1 MKSTDNIT
9 KKVWTYSK
17 SLGMLE
23 AGDRIL
29 TGVSGGADSVCLLFL
44 LHEIQKRIPI
54 ALRVVHVC
62 HGIRKEAGED
72 ADFVEGLCE
81 KLEIPFERVD
91 VDVPALAKREGLS
104 EEEAGRKARYEIFEA
119 KAKAWQR
126 EAETRPGMA
135 ESVKLAP
142 ESLESATE
150 SKETTAESK
159 GLTTESMEPEAV
171 CGRVKIALAHH
182 AGDRAETLLFNLF
195 RGSGLKGL
203 ASIPPMR
210 ETKVAGVTLIRPL
223 LCLTREEIEE
233 YLREKEIAY
242 CQDATNAGDDY
253 ARNRIRHHVLPYAE
267 QEICHG
273 ATIHINQAAELLAET
288 EKYLKQQTDAARKE
302 CVRPNPAR
310 RETVRGD
317 ICKGQ
322 GDESNGELERDTE
335 ALWIARDSFAGFPAL
350 IQKRLLLELL
360 LELSPGAKDIGAV
373 HVEMVRKL
381 FYGESGREADLPFG
395 IHARREYESV
405 ILERALDSE
414 AYGDGASEEL
424 NERVREIS
432 LSELSEKGT
441 VTIPWGE
448 GVFLFRI
455 LPYEKKE
462 RIPENTYTK
471 WFDYDKIKN
480 TLSIRTRR
488 SGDYLMIR
496 SGDERP
502 VRKRLKE
509 YYITEKFPRNY
520 RETLPLLVEEG
531 HVLWI
536 TGHRISEAYKV
547 EECTK
552 TILQVEWKRK
562 WRTKDGRACQ
572 GTDF

>member
-9 KKVWTYSK
+9 KKVWEYSE

-54 ALRVVHVC
+54 SLRVVHVC

-72 ADFVEGLCE
+72 ADYVKSLCE
-81 KLEIPFERVD
+81 KLQLPFERVD
-91 VDVPALAKREGLS
+91 VDVPTLAKKEGLS
-104 EEEAGRKARYEIFEA
+104 EEEAGRRARYEIFEA
-119 KAKAWQR
+119 KAKAWQK
-126 EAETRPGMA
+126 EAETSQAPTENMEPVA
-135 ESVKLAP
+135 ESVKPTTGSMEL
-142 ESLESATE
+142 ATE
-150 SKETTAESK
+150 NVK
-159 GLTTESMEPEAV
+159 LTTGSMKPAAENIELAAA

-210 ETKVAGVTLIRPL
+210 ETKAAGVTVIRPI

-233 YLREKEIAY
+233 YLADQKIAY
-242 CQDATNAGDDY
+242 CQDATNAGDEY
-253 ARNRIRHHVLPYAE
+253 ARNRIRHHILPYAE
-267 QEICHG
+267 EEICHG
-273 ATIHINQAAELLAET
+273 ATAHLNQAAELLAET
-288 EKYLKQQTDAARKE
+288 EEYLRQQTDAARKE
-302 CVRPNPAR
+302 CV
-310 RETVRGD
+310 GSLD
-317 ICKGQ
+317 GQ
-322 GDESNGELERDTE
+322 SEVQFEGLLEGQSKENSKELRITC
-335 ALWIARDSFAGFPAL
+335 DSFARFPAL

-373 HVEMVRKL
+373 HVEMVRDL
-381 FYGESGREADLPFG
+381 CYGESGRKADLPFG
-395 IHARREYESV
+395 IHARREYDHV
-405 ILERALDSE
+405 ILERNLGEE
-414 AYGDGASEEL
+414 AQEEGASSEL
-424 NERVREIS
+424 IEKEQMIP
-432 LSELSEKGT
+432 LSELSEKGSL
-441 VTIPWGE
+441 TISWGE
-448 GVFLFRI
+448 DSFQFRSF
-455 LPYEKKE
+455 PYEKKDQ
-462 RIPENTYTK
+462 IPENTYTK

-496 SGDERP
+496 GGDGRP

-509 YYITEKFPRNY
+509 YFITEKLPRKD
-520 RETLPLLVEEG
+520 REALPLLVEEG

-547 EECTK
+547 EEHTK

-562 WRTKDGRACQ
+562 WRTKDGRECQ
-572 GTDF
+572 GTDI

>member
-1 MKSTDNIT
+1 
-9 KKVWTYSK
+9 
-17 SLGMLE
+17 MLE

-44 LHEIQKRIPI
+44 LHEIQKHIPI
-54 ALRVVHVC
+54 TLRVVHVC

-72 ADFVEGLCE
+72 ADYVKSLCE
-81 KLEIPFERVD
+81 KLAIPFERED
-91 VDVPALAKREGLS
+91 VDVPTLAKKEGLS
-104 EEEAGRKARYEIFEA
+104 EEEAGRRARYEIFET
-119 KAKAWQR
+119 KAKAWLMEE
-126 EAETRPGMA
+126 EANL
-135 ESVKLAP
+135 V
-142 ESLESATE
+142 
-150 SKETTAESK
+150 TARSTK
-159 GLTTESMEPEAV
+159 PTSGSTKPTV
-171 CGRVKIALAHH
+171 TYGRVKIALAHH

-210 ETKVAGVTLIRPL
+210 ETKAAGVTVIRPL

-233 YLREKEIAY
+233 YLAEKKIAY
-242 CQDATNAGDDY
+242 CQDATNAGDEY
-253 ARNRIRHHVLPYAE
+253 ARNRIRHHILPYAE

-273 ATIHINQAAELLAET
+273 ATAHLNQAAELLAET
-288 EKYLKQQTDAARKE
+288 EEYLRQQTSAARKA
-302 CVRPNPAR
+302 CVGSF
-310 RETVRGD
+310 E
-317 ICKGQ
+317 GQ
-322 GDESNGELERDTE
+322 SELQFEGLLEGQSKEHSKELRITC
-335 ALWIARDSFAGFPAL
+335 DSFDRFPAL

-395 IHARREYESV
+395 IHARREYDQV
-405 ILERALDSE
+405 ILERSTDPE
-414 AYGDGASEEL
+414 ARGEGDAADLMEKEEK
-424 NERVREIS
+424 IS
-432 LSELSEKGT
+432 LSELAEKGFL
-441 VTIPWGE
+441 TIPWGE
-448 GVFLFRI
+448 DSFLFHV
-455 LPYEKKE
+455 LPYEKKDQ
-462 RIPENTYTK
+462 IPEKTYTK

-496 SGDERP
+496 GGDGCP

-509 YYITEKFPRNY
+509 YFITEKLPRRH

-547 EECTK
+547 EEHTK

-562 WRTKDGRACQ
+562 WRTKDGGACQ
-572 GTDF
+572 GTDI

>member
-1 MKSTDNIT
+1 MKSMDNIV
-9 KKVWTYSK
+9 KKVWEYSE

-54 ALRVVHVC
+54 SLRVVHVC

-72 ADFVEGLCE
+72 AEYVKSLCE
-81 KLEIPFERVD
+81 KLEIPFERED

-104 EEEAGRKARYEIFEA
+104 EEEAGRRARYEIFEA
-119 KAKAWQR
+119 KAKKWLG
-126 EAETRPGMA
+126 ETR
-135 ESVKLAP
+135 
-142 ESLESATE
+142 LERV
-150 SKETTAESK
+150 
-159 GLTTESMEPEAV
+159 TTESMESTSGSTKPTAEGMEPTV
-171 CGRVKIALAHH
+171 TYGRVKIALAHH

-210 ETKVAGVTLIRPL
+210 ETKAAGVMVIRPL

-233 YLREKEIAY
+233 YLADQEIAY
-242 CQDATNAGDDY
+242 CQDATNAGDEY
-253 ARNRIRHHVLPYAE
+253 ARNRIRHHILPYAE
-267 QEICHG
+267 EEICHG
-273 ATIHINQAAELLAET
+273 ATAHLNQAAELLAET
-288 EKYLKQQTDAARKE
+288 EEYLRQQTDAARKE
-302 CVRPNPAR
+302 CVSSF
-310 RETVRGD
+310 D
-317 ICKGQ
+317 GQ
-322 GDESNGELERDTE
+322 LKVQFEGLLEGQSKENSKELRITC
-335 ALWIARDSFAGFPAL
+335 DSFARFPAL

-381 FYGESGREADLPFG
+381 FSGESGREADLPFG
-395 IHARREYESV
+395 IHARREYDHV
-405 ILERALDSE
+405 ILERNAGEE
-414 AYGDGASEEL
+414 AQENGASSEL
-424 NERVREIS
+424 IEKEQMIP
-432 LSELSEKGT
+432 LSELSEKGSL
-441 VTIPWGE
+441 TISWGE
-448 GVFLFRI
+448 DSFQFRSF
-455 LPYEKKE
+455 PYEKKDQ
-462 RIPENTYTK
+462 IPENTYTK

-488 SGDYLMIR
+488 PGDYLMIR
-496 SGDERP
+496 GGDGRP

-509 YYITEKFPRNY
+509 YFITEKFPRRD

-531 HVLWI
+531 QVLWI

-552 TILQVEWKRK
+552 TILQVEWKKK
-562 WRTKDGRACQ
+562 WRTKDGGACQ
-572 GTDF
+572 GTDI

>member
-9 KKVWTYSK
+9 KKVWEYSE

-54 ALRVVHVC
+54 SLRVVHVC

-72 ADFVEGLCE
+72 ADYVKSLCE
-81 KLEIPFERVD
+81 KLAIPFDRED
-91 VDVPALAKREGLS
+91 VDVPALVKKEGLS
-104 EEEAGRKARYEIFEA
+104 EEEAGRRARYEIFET
-119 KAKAWQR
+119 KAKEWLG
-126 EAETRPGMA
+126 ETNPDRVM
-135 ESVKLAP
+135 
-142 ESLESATE
+142 
-150 SKETTAESK
+150 
-159 GLTTESMEPEAV
+159 TESMESTSGSTKPTSGSTKPTAEGMEPTV
-171 CGRVKIALAHH
+171 TYGRVKIALAHH

-210 ETKVAGVTLIRPL
+210 ETKAAGVTVIRPL

-233 YLREKEIAY
+233 YLADQEIAY
-242 CQDATNAGDDY
+242 CQDATNAGDEY
-253 ARNRIRHHVLPYAE
+253 ARNRIRHHILPYAE

-273 ATIHINQAAELLAET
+273 ATAHLNQAAELLAET
-288 EKYLKQQTDAARKE
+288 EEYLRQQTNAARKA
-302 CVRPNPAR
+302 CV
-310 RETVRGD
+310 GSLD
-317 ICKGQ
+317 GQ
-322 GDESNGELERDTE
+322 SEVQFEGLLEGQSKEHSKELRITC
-335 ALWIARDSFAGFPAL
+335 DSFARFPAL

-381 FYGESGREADLPFG
+381 FSGESGRVADLPFG
-395 IHARREYESV
+395 IHARREYDQV
-405 ILERALDSE
+405 ILERNLGEE
-414 AYGDGASEEL
+414 AQEEGASSEL
-424 NERVREIS
+424 IEKEQMIP
-432 LSELSEKGT
+432 LSELSEKGSL
-441 VTIPWGE
+441 TISWGE
-448 GVFLFRI
+448 DSFQFRSF
-455 LPYEKKE
+455 PYEKKDQ
-462 RIPENTYTK
+462 IPENTYTK

-496 SGDERP
+496 GGDGRP

-509 YYITEKFPRNY
+509 YFITEKFPRKD
-520 RETLPLLVEEG
+520 REALPLLVEEG

-547 EECTK
+547 EEHTK

-562 WRTKDGRACQ
+562 WRTKDGRECQ
-572 GTDF
+572 GTDI